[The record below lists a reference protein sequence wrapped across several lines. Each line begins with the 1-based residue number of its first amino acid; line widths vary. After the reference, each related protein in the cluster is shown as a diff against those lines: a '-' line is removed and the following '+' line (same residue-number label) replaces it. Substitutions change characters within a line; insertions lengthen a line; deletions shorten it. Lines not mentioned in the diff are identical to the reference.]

1 MGRAEHWLPR
11 GMKPPCLLLFVGV
24 TGGTGLPGLFLL
36 FATSGW
42 RCEPSPSLPSAG
54 GAPQAAQGSLPS
66 LFSPRFNGDILGNI

>member
-1 MGRAEHWLPR
+1 MGRAERWLPR

-36 FATSGW
+36 FATLGW

-54 GAPQAAQGSLPS
+54 GAPQAAQGCSGLIA
-66 LFSPRFNGDILGNI
+66 FSFLSSFQW